1 MIKYQNKINQ
11 LILAVIIIITLPVL
25 AEQPTVILEGKHDF
39 TIDDVSANTVLNQG
53 TIFYPFIH
61 HGYQIKLDAEP
72 VSGSPGSYM
81 LTGKNNPNN
90 KIQVRITGD
99 GWIPD
104 VKRPDIMT
112 LVSNSDSDKFKIV
125 LDKNPKIPVDTFTII
140 VRVIA
145 IIN

>member
-1 MIKYQNKINQ
+1 M
-11 LILAVIIIITLPVL
+11 LAAIIILSLPIF
-25 AEQPTVILEGKHDF
+25 AEQPTVILEGKHDV

-61 HGYQIKLDAEP
+61 HGYQLKLDAEP

-90 KIQVRITGD
+90 KIQVKISGD
-99 GWIPD
+99 GWMPD
-104 VKRPDIMT
+104 VKRPEIMT

-125 LDKNPKIPVDTFTII
+125 LDTNSKIPVDTFTIS

-145 IIN
+145 IMN